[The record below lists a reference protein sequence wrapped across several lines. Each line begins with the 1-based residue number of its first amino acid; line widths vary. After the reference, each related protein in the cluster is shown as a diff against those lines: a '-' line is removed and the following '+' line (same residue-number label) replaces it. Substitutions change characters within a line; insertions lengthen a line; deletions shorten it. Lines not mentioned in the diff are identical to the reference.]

1 MVKDSVLLSC
11 LPHSFIFTWKSHF
24 IISSGSHILLHLFIF
39 IWKSHLF
46 SQSTTDRFDFLI
58 ENIGEETVIKRK
70 ILDENFGR
78 VYVPCGVRIF
88 TYFLSVLPPN

>member
-11 LPHSFIFTWKSHF
+11 LPHSFIFIWKSHF
-24 IISSGSHILLHLFIF
+24 F

-46 SQSTTDRFDFLI
+46 NQSTTDRFDFLI

-78 VYVPCGVRIF
+78 VYVPHGVHIF
-88 TYFLSVLPPN
+88 TYFLCVLPPN